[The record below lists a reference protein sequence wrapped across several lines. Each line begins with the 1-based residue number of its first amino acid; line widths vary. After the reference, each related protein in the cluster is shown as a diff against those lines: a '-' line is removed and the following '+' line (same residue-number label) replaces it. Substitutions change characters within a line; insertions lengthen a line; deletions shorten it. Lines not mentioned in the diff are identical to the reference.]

1 MFDVKKIVRRNI
13 RELVPYSSARAE
25 FMGTASVWLDANENS
40 FGSPVGE
47 KLNRYPD
54 PLQMEL
60 KRAIAIQKS
69 VMAERIF
76 LGNGSVEAIDL
87 LFRIFCEPGKDNVI
101 ICPPAY
107 RMYEVSANI
116 NDISVRKAQL
126 TGSFQLD
133 IPLIRN
139 CISSNT
145 RLIFLCSPNNP
156 TGNDMKRQ
164 EILELCRSFDG
175 IIVVDEAYIDF
186 SEEASLLD
194 ELDSTPNLVI
204 LQTFSKAM
212 GMAGIRLGMAFASVE
227 IISLFNKVKPPYNV
241 SEITQRCALEVLG
254 KKSEIDLSIRQILME
269 RERLER
275 ELKSCS
281 IVKRIYPSS
290 ANFLLVKVE
299 DAEKVYDELRKKG
312 VIVRDRSNVRLCEGC
327 LRITVG
333 TEGENE
339 LLIKVFKE
347 LRIAKNEPLKKT

>member
-13 RELVPYSSARAE
+13 QELVPYSSARAE
-25 FMGTASVWLDANENS
+25 FNGTASVWLDANENC
-40 FGSPVGE
+40 FGSPVG
-47 KLNRYPD
+47 KDLNRYPD
-54 PLQMEL
+54 PLQVKL
-60 KRAIAIQKS
+60 KASIANWKET
-69 VMAERIF
+69 APNNIF
-76 LGNGSVEAIDL
+76 LGNGSDEAIDL

-101 ICPPAY
+101 ICPPTY
-107 RMYEVSANI
+107 GMYEVSANI
-116 NDISVRKAQL
+116 NDIAVRIAPL
-126 TGSFQLD
+126 TPSFQLD
-133 IPLIRN
+133 IPVMWN
-139 CISSNT
+139 CIDPNT
-145 RLIFLCSPNNP
+145 RLIFICSPNNP
-156 TGNDMKRQ
+156 AGNNMNRGA
-164 EILELCRSFDG
+164 ILTMCRNFDG
-175 IIVVDEAYIDF
+175 IVVVDEAYIDF
-186 SEEASLLD
+186 SEQASLLD

-227 IISLFNKVKPPYNV
+227 IISLFNKVKAPYNV

-254 KKSEIDLSIRQILME
+254 KKSEIDISIKQILTE

-275 ELKSCS
+275 ELKSCG

-299 DAEKVYDELRKKG
+299 DAEKVYEELKKKG

-339 LLIKVFKE
+339 LLIKIFKE